1 MQGAQVA
8 AVFEREIVMASW
20 QVWHRELRRWPGLAS
35 AVVLSLAFM
44 GLGAAFAE
52 RGPNVPAASSGGD
65 GGWMSDARL
74 VATFTGRS
82 IDGEYEDG
90 DTFHESYAADGTV
103 AYRDKRRT
111 SGGKW
116 SVRSGTF
123 CTIYDDDPSG
133 GCYRVRQE
141 SENCFE
147 FHFVARTEAEA
158 EKDPRKPDWTARG
171 WFPDKPSTCI
181 EGESV

>member
-1 MQGAQVA
+1 MGD
-8 AVFEREIVMASW
+8 R
-20 QVWHRELRRWPGLAS
+20 VWRQTLMLIG
-35 AVVLSLAFM
+35 VLSALTVATAAANT
-44 GLGAAFAE
+44 GAAEPDAMPGSK
-52 RGPNVPAASSGGD
+52 RA
-65 GGWMSDARL
+65 WMSDADL
-74 VATFTGRS
+74 SATFHGRS
-82 IDGEYEDG
+82 IKGEYEDG
-90 DTFHESYAADGTV
+90 DTFSETYAADGSV
-103 AYRDKRRT
+103 AYRDERRA

-133 GCYRVRQE
+133 GCYRVRRE

-171 WFPDKPSTCI
+171 WFPDKPSTCTD
-181 EGESV
+181 GESV